1 MPQAEVNIGM
11 VGHIDHGK
19 TTLTEA
25 LTGVW
30 TDTHSEEMKR
40 GITIKLGYADATFY
54 LCPSCNRYSTGKRC
68 PYCGGETVERRRVSF
83 VDAPGHEMLM
93 ATMLAGAAIMDGAV
107 LVIAA
112 NEKCPQPQTKEH
124 LMALKIIGVKNIVVA
139 QNKIELVPKEKVI
152 ENYQQIKGFLEEMGY
167 PDAPVIPVSAIHR
180 ANIDKLIEAI
190 EKHIPT
196 PKRDLDKP
204 PLMFVAR
211 SFDVN
216 RPGTPPEKLVG
227 GVVGGS
233 LSRGKLRV
241 GDEIAIEPGIEIA
254 KGGRKSW
261 QALETKIVGLQA
273 MKESLEEAR
282 PGGLIG
288 VGTELDP
295 SLTKADALV
304 GSVLGLRGH
313 LPELVEKVEVEVKLL
328 RRVVGLPEELEVRPL
343 SVGEPVVVNVGTATR
358 SGVVTH
364 IKGERAEINLKYP
377 VCAEKGWRIAISRRV
392 ANKWRLIGYGIIT

>member
-54 LCPSCNRYSTGKRC
+54 LCPSCNRYSTGKKC

-358 SGVVTH
+358 SGVVAH
-364 IKGERAEINLKYP
+364 IKGERAEISLKYP